1 MCAAFKRREEV
12 NGVKKIKCFVLA
24 ALMLLSLT
32 ACGAQKNTTKT
43 VYAMDTVMNLTAYGR
58 DAEAAL
64 NEAEQTLCALDKLLD
79 RHDEGSAVSAL
90 NRGETVENAEI
101 STLLEKAAS
110 MRTETNGAFDPTLA
124 PVLEAW
130 GFGSEHPRVP
140 PDDELAV
147 LLQGVGTDP
156 FYTADGDA
164 LTLSRGVQIDLGG
177 IAKGYAG
184 DCVKAIFEAHGC
196 TGVIDL
202 GGDVVFAGMK
212 EDGSPWRIAI
222 KDPNKP
228 SDFLGTLSANNEC
241 AVVTSG
247 VYERSFTE
255 NGVTYH
261 HIIDPATGKPAE
273 SGLVSVTVICG
284 YGEAA
289 DALSTALFVMGADKA
304 EKLCAKAFSAALSS
318 SVPSDRTLFS
328 YLLVTDDGR
337 VLYSN
342 DLADDFIP
350 NTESGYTYE
359 KLPPALTK

>member
-1 MCAAFKRREEV
+1 M
-12 NGVKKIKCFVLA
+12 KKIKCFVLA

-32 ACGAQKNTTKT
+32 ACGESKNTTKT
-43 VYAMDTVMNLTAYGR
+43 VYAMDTVMNLTAYGK
-58 DAEAAL
+58 DADAAL
-64 NEAEQTLCALDKLLD
+64 SEAEEMLYALDKLLD
-79 RHDEGSAVSAL
+79 RHDADSAVSAL
-90 NRGETVENAEI
+90 NRGETVKNAELAA
-101 STLLEKAAS
+101 LLEKAAK
-110 MRTETNGAFDPTLA
+110 MRAETSGAFDPTLA

-140 PDDELAV
+140 SDSELAE
-147 LLQGVGTDP
+147 LLQAVGAEP
-156 FYTADGDA
+156 FYTSDGDA
-164 LTLSRGVQIDLGG
+164 VTLSRGAAIDLGG

-184 DCVKAIFEAHGC
+184 DRVKEIFEAHGC

-212 EDGSPWRIAI
+212 SDGSPWRIAV

-228 SDFLGTLSANNEC
+228 SDFLGTLTKTNEC

-247 VYERSFTE
+247 VYERNFTE
-255 NGVTYH
+255 DGVTYH
-261 HIIDPATGKPAE
+261 HIIDPATGKSAE
-273 SGLVSVTVICG
+273 SGLVSVTVVCG
-284 YGEAA
+284 DAASA

-318 SVPSDRTLFS
+318 TYPSLYRTIFS
-328 YLLVTDDGR
+328 YILVTDDNR

-342 DLADDFIP
+342 DLGDDFTP

-359 KLPPALTK
+359 KLPPALAK

>member
-1 MCAAFKRREEV
+1 MKRFAS
-12 NGVKKIKCFVLA
+12 FVLA
-24 ALMLLSLT
+24 ALMILSLT
-32 ACGAQKNTTKT
+32 ACGAPKSTTKT
-43 VYAMDTVMNLTAYGR
+43 VYAMDTVMNLTAYGA

-64 NEAEQTLCALDKLLD
+64 SEAEELLYQLDALLD
-79 RHDEGSAVSAL
+79 RHDEDSAVSAL
-90 NRGETVENAEI
+90 NRGETVKNAELAA
-101 STLLEKAAS
+101 LLEKAAK
-110 MRTETNGAFDPTLA
+110 MRTETSGAFDPTLA

-140 PDDELAV
+140 SDTELAT
-147 LLQGVGTDP
+147 LLRTVGAEP
-156 FYTADGDA
+156 FYTFDGDA
-164 LTLSRGVQIDLGG
+164 VTLTDGVQLDLGG

-212 EDGSPWRIAI
+212 EDGSPWRIAV

-228 SDFLGTLSANNEC
+228 SDFLGTLTKTNEC

-247 VYERSFTE
+247 IYERNFTE

-273 SGLVSVTVICG
+273 SRLVSVTVVCG
-284 YGEAA
+284 DAASA
-289 DALSTALFVMGADKA
+289 DALSTALFVMGADAA
-304 EKLCAKAFSAALSS
+304 EMLCKKAFSAGLSS
-318 SVPSDRTLFS
+318 STPSDRTIFS
-328 YLLVTDDGR
+328 YILVTDDNR
-337 VLYSN
+337 VLYSST
-342 DLADDFIP
+342 LGDDFTP

-359 KLPPALTK
+359 ILPAALSK

>member
-1 MCAAFKRREEV
+1 MKRFASL
-12 NGVKKIKCFVLA
+12 ILA

-43 VYAMDTVMNLTAYGR
+43 VYAMDTVMNLTAYGK

-64 NEAEQTLCALDKLLD
+64 TEAEEALYALDKLLD
-79 RHDEGSAVSAL
+79 RHDKDSTVSAL
-90 NRGETVENAEI
+90 NRSETVENAELAA
-101 STLLEKAAS
+101 LLEKAEK
-110 MRTETNGAFDPTLA
+110 MRAETNGAFDPTLA

-140 PDDELAV
+140 SDGELAA
-147 LLQGVGTDP
+147 LLQTVGTEP

-164 LTLSRGVQIDLGG
+164 VTLTDGVQIDLGG

-184 DCVKAIFEAHGC
+184 DCVKALFEAHGC

-212 EDGSPWRIAI
+212 EDGSPWRIAV

-228 SDFLGTLSANNEC
+228 SDFLGTFSANNEC

-247 VYERSFTE
+247 VYERNFTE

-273 SGLVSVTVICG
+273 SGLVSVTVVCG
-284 YGEAA
+284 DAASA
-289 DALSTALFVMGADKA
+289 DALSTALFVMGADDA
-304 EKLCAKAFSAALSS
+304 YALCKKAFSAGLNSS
-318 SVPSDRTLFS
+318 APSDRTIFS
-328 YLLVTDDGR
+328 YILVTDDNR
-337 VLYSN
+337 VLYSSTL
-342 DLADDFIP
+342 DDDFTP

-359 KLPPALTK
+359 KLPAALAK

>member
-1 MCAAFKRREEV
+1 MKRFV
-12 NGVKKIKCFVLA
+12 SLVLA
-24 ALMLLSLT
+24 LLMLFSLT

-43 VYAMDTVMNLTAYGR
+43 VYAMDTVMNLTAYGA

-64 NEAEQTLCALDKLLD
+64 SDAEQTLYALDKLLD
-79 RHDEGSAVSAL
+79 RHDENSAVSAL
-90 NRGETVENAEI
+90 NRGETVKNAE
-101 STLLEKAAS
+101 LLALLQKAEK
-110 MRTETNGAFDPTLA
+110 MHVETNGAFDPTLA
-124 PVLEAW
+124 SVLAAW

-140 PDDELAV
+140 SDTELAE
-147 LLQGVGTDP
+147 LLQTVGAEP
-156 FYTADGDA
+156 FYTMDGDA
-164 LTLSRGVQIDLGG
+164 VTLPESVQIDLGG

-212 EDGSPWRIAI
+212 EDGSPWRIAV

-228 SDFLGTLSANNEC
+228 SDFLGTLTKTTEC

-247 VYERSFTE
+247 IYERNFTE

-261 HIIDPATGKPAE
+261 HIIDPETGRPAE
-273 SGLVSVTVICG
+273 SGLVSVTVVCG
-284 YGEAA
+284 DAASA
-289 DALSTALFVMGADKA
+289 DALSTALFVMGADAAK
-304 EKLCAKAFSAALSS
+304 KLCAKAFSAALYSNH
-318 SVPSDRTLFS
+318 PSLDRTIFS
-328 YLLVTDDGR
+328 YILVTDDGR

-342 DLADDFIP
+342 GLADQFTP

-359 KLPPALTK
+359 KLPPALSK

>member
-1 MCAAFKRREEV
+1 
-12 NGVKKIKCFVLA
+12 
-24 ALMLLSLT
+24 MLLSLT
-32 ACGAQKNTTKT
+32 ACGQPKNTTKT
-43 VYAMDTVMNLTAYGR
+43 VYAMDTVMNLTAYGT

-64 NEAEQTLCALDKLLD
+64 TEAEQTLYALDKLLD

-90 NRGETVENAEI
+90 NRGETVENAELAA
-101 STLLEKAAS
+101 LLEKAAK
-110 MRTETNGAFDPTLA
+110 MRAETNGAFDPTLA

-140 PDDELAV
+140 SDDELDA
-147 LLQGVGTDP
+147 LLQNVGAEP
-156 FYTADGDA
+156 FYTFDGDA
-164 LTLSRGVQIDLGG
+164 VTLSGSMQIDLGG

-184 DCVKAIFEAHGC
+184 DCVKAIFENHGC

-212 EDGSPWRIAI
+212 DDGNPWRIAV

-228 SDFLGTLSANNEC
+228 SDFLGTLTANNEC

-247 VYERSFTE
+247 IYERNFTE

-261 HIIDPATGKPAE
+261 HIINPETGKPAE
-273 SGLVSVTVICG
+273 SGLVSVTVVCG
-284 YGEAA
+284 DAESA

-318 SVPSDRTLFS
+318 NTPSDRTIFS
-328 YLLVTDDGR
+328 YILVTDDNR

-342 DLADDFIP
+342 DLGDDFTP

-359 KLPPALTK
+359 KLPQALSK

>member
-1 MCAAFKRREEV
+1 MKR
-12 NGVKKIKCFVLA
+12 FASLFLA
-24 ALMLLSLT
+24 AMMLISLT

-43 VYAMDTVMNLTAYGR
+43 VYAMDTVMNLTAYGA

-64 NEAEQTLCALDKLLD
+64 NDAEQTLYALDKLLD
-79 RHDEGSAVSAL
+79 RHDENSAVSAL
-90 NRGETVENAEI
+90 NRGETVENAEL
-101 STLLEKAAS
+101 SALLEKAEK
-110 MRTETNGAFDPTLA
+110 MRAETDGAFDPTLA

-140 PDDELAV
+140 SDTELAA
-147 LLQGVGTDP
+147 LLQGVGAEP
-156 FYTADGDA
+156 FYTSDGDA
-164 LTLSRGVQIDLGG
+164 VTLTPGVQIDLGG

-184 DCVKAIFEAHGC
+184 ECVKAIFEAHGC

-202 GGDVVFAGMK
+202 GGDVVFAGTK
-212 EDGSPWRIAI
+212 EDGSPWRIAV

-228 SDFLGTLSANNEC
+228 SDFLGTLTKTNEC

-247 VYERSFTE
+247 IYERNFAE

-261 HIIDPATGKPAE
+261 HIIDPETGKPAE
-273 SGLVSVTVICG
+273 SGLVSVTVVCG
-284 YGEAA
+284 DAASA

-304 EKLCAKAFSAALSS
+304 ETLCRKAFSTALYSNH
-318 SVPSDRTLFS
+318 PFLDRTIFS
-328 YLLVTDDGR
+328 YILVTDDNR

-342 DLADDFIP
+342 GLADQFEP

-359 KLPPALTK
+359 KLPPALSK